1 MIPSFRRVVIIWL
14 EDVAGVLVVEDVGWL
29 VVGLTMDKSGELGGG
44 DPMGIMGRHGWSE
57 VVDDEDVSVNVLGEA
72 FGVIMVVM
80 GVSSP

>member
-80 GVSSP
+80 GISCP